1 MYRTGYQMRSIKMS
15 NPSLGPER
23 SDSFEIGS
31 DYQPVDNLKLSGS
44 GYYSQVYD
52 YMGCLTNGYATPEA
66 AEQLGDIFSFLN
78 ISLKGLSPD
87 FCRRY
92 LGIPDSEPVIRTI
105 RQLAKRCHV
114 EVATPIIESEND
126 HELDQMADILADINP
141 ETPWH
146 AFRLLPT
153 HKMTGQ
159 KYPSITGLN
168 DKLEALRKRL
178 PHIYF
183 HNFIGS
189 EWVDT
194 HCPDCGATVITRFS
208 LGCGGDKLDQY
219 LANGDCC
226 PSCGRRLYMSVSSWV
241 TSVPGSSV
249 KVDRTRTGTL
259 YFLANSTERI
269 CRTLAPMF
277 GTTSR
282 AMSCISRVAAIS
294 KCRRDFMVWRS
305 RRTSR
310 SWIWRRSSRRWTMMA
325 RAPASSARAAAATG
339 SGCMPSL
346 A

>member
-1 MYRTGYQMRSIKMS
+1 MQCPYCERRCRLENGSYGFCRMYEAVDGEIRERFPDKWCSYDVSRVESVPFYHAYPGSRSLVIGTASCNFDCRYCSNAYIAKEDPAGMQDVMVDIKPDNMIQLARKYGCHNIVFNINEPTVS
-15 NPSLGPER
+15 LPSLQR
-23 SDSFEIGS
+23 
-31 DYQPVDNLKLSGS
+31 LSAAAKAAGLP
-44 GYYSQVYD
+44 
-52 YMGCLTNGYATPEA
+52 MGCLTNGYTTPEA

-114 EVATPIIESEND
+114 EVATPVIESEND

-141 ETPWH
+141 EIPWH

-159 KYPSITGLN
+159 KYPNITALN

-194 HCPDCGATVITRFS
+194 HCPDCGAVVITRFS

-219 LANGDCC
+219 LADGDRC
-226 PSCGRRLYMSVSSWV
+226 PSCGRRLNLLG
-241 TSVPGSSV
+241 T
-249 KVDRTRTGTL
+249 KVDW
-259 YFLANSTERI
+259 NSKE
-269 CRTLAPMF
+269 
-277 GTTSR
+277 
-282 AMSCISRVAAIS
+282 
-294 KCRRDFMVWRS
+294 
-305 RRTSR
+305 
-310 SWIWRRSSRRWTMMA
+310 MA
-325 RAPASSARAAAATG
+325 
-339 SGCMPSL
+339 L
-346 A
+346 

>member
-1 MYRTGYQMRSIKMS
+1 MQCPYCERRCQLENGTYGFCRMHEAVDGKVIERFPDKWCSYEVSRVESIPFYHAYPGSRSLVIGTASCNFDCRYCS
-15 NPSLGPER
+15 NAYVAKEDPGGMQDIMIDISPDNMVQLAKKYGCHNIVFSINEPTVSLPSLR
-23 SDSFEIGS
+23 R
-31 DYQPVDNLKLSGS
+31 LSVAAKAAGLP
-44 GYYSQVYD
+44 
-52 YMGCLTNGYATPEA
+52 MGCLTNGYATPEA

-226 PSCGRRLYMSVSSWV
+226 PSCGRRLYML
-241 TSVPGSSV
+241 GS
-249 KVDRTRTGTL
+249 KVEW
-259 YFLANSTERI
+259 NSKE
-269 CRTLAPMF
+269 M
-277 GTTSR
+277 
-282 AMSCISRVAAIS
+282 AI
-294 KCRRDFMVWRS
+294 
-305 RRTSR
+305 
-310 SWIWRRSSRRWTMMA
+310 
-325 RAPASSARAAAATG
+325 
-339 SGCMPSL
+339 
-346 A
+346 